1 MLVGGGQVIDIEES
15 SPTIGNVVVATDVEI
30 DKTVESLSLVGCRV
44 ERLTLPLIREFR
56 LEGESLSGLALAR
69 QREDANRAIP
79 GFLKGVHIVL
89 IVVDFEEDVAVG
101 SRINVNLAMDIEK
114 LAIILENGELRE
126 V

>member
-1 MLVGGGQVIDIEES
+1 MPD
-15 SPTIGNVVVATDVEI
+15 
-30 DKTVESLSLVGCRV
+30 R
-44 ERLTLPLIREFR
+44 ERTQAGRY
-56 LEGESLSGLALAR
+56 
-69 QREDANRAIP
+69 QY
-79 GFLKGVHIVL
+79 FLKGVHIVL